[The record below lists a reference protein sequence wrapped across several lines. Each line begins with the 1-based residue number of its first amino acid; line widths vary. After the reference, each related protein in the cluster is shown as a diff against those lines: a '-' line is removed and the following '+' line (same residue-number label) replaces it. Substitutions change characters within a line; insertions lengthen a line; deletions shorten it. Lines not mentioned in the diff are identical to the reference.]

1 MPSFRLFIL
10 SGEASGDQHA
20 GRLAAALHA
29 QHADLQMEGW
39 GGEQME
45 RAGVKVLKHYRELA
59 FMGFA
64 EVVKNLGTI
73 WHNFKQAKKQIQA
86 FQPDVLVL
94 VDYPGFNLRMAKWA
108 HKKGIPVVY
117 YISPQIWAWKA
128 RRGFDIKKYVDT
140 MLCIL
145 PFEPMFYERFEVNAI
160 YTGHPLTEQVADYLE
175 NNPADQDAAVQTIA
189 LLPGSRTQEIRAI
202 LPVFLEVARLNPNRK
217 FEVVMAPSQP
227 LAVYSEM
234 MESVSA
240 LHGTLLS
247 NVTLSDEGS
256 YSILARSKAAL
267 VASGTA
273 TLETALFKV
282 PQIVCYKG
290 SRISYEI
297 ARRVI
302 KVKYISLVNLI
313 LDRPF
318 LTELIQN
325 ACQAKRIDQCLKELE
340 VQVQSGYF
348 EKGYSELQALL
359 RSDVSPSQFAA
370 RCILDFLHDRVP
382 R

>member
-1 MPSFRLFIL
+1 MQSYRLFIL
-10 SGEASGDQHA
+10 AGEASGDQHA

-29 QHADLQMEGW
+29 QHAGLQMEGW
-39 GGEQME
+39 GGEHME
-45 RAGVKVLKHYRELA
+45 RAGVRVLKHYRELA
-59 FMGFA
+59 FMGFI

-73 WHNFKQAKKQIQA
+73 WRNFKRAKKQILA
-86 FQPDVLVL
+86 FKPDVLVL

-128 RRGFDIKKYVDT
+128 QRGYDIKKYVDS

-145 PFEPMFYERFEVNAI
+145 PFEPSFYERFEVNAI

-175 NNPADQDAAVQTIA
+175 NNPGSQLAAKQTIA
-189 LLPGSRTQEIRAI
+189 LLPGSRTQEIQAI
-202 LPVFLEVARLNPNRK
+202 LPVFLEVVRLNPDRE
-217 FEVVMAPSQP
+217 FVVAMAPSQP
-227 LAVYSEM
+227 VAVYAEI
-234 MESVSA
+234 MESDAA
-240 LHGTLLS
+240 LHGMLLS
-247 NVTLSDEGS
+247 NVTLSDRGS
-256 YSILARSKAAL
+256 YLILAGSEAAL

-290 SRISYEI
+290 SRVSYEI

-318 LTELIQN
+318 LTELIQD
-325 ACQAKRIDQCLKELE
+325 ACQAKRIDQCLKKLE
-340 VQVQSGYF
+340 EQVQLRYF
-348 EKGYSELQALL
+348 ENGYSELQALL
-359 RSDVSPSQFAA
+359 RSDESPSQYAA
-370 RCILDFLHDRVP
+370 RCILDFLHKRVI